1 MNRWSIAL
9 FRLFG
14 IRLEVHAT
22 FVLLLGLAGYDGWRA
37 DRASGAAWEVAFV
50 GLMFGCV
57 VLHELG
63 HALAARH
70 YGIRASRILLLPIG
84 GMAQFDS
91 LPRQP
96 GRELVI
102 ALAGP
107 AVNYLLIGL
116 LVLGFGWPASL
127 AEVGLPTH
135 LAEVPHALLLINL
148 MMGVFNLLPAFPMDG
163 GRVLRALLALRFGHA
178 RATRWAARSGQAI
191 ALVCG
196 AGAVYASVFLGYNL
210 WMLAALFAFIGYGA
224 QMEYRLV
231 RNEDFYAGLAVGD
244 VTRSDYLAFPP
255 ETTIAA
261 ALEALRRTVPQD
273 LLLLSTNGPVGIVTR
288 ANIAAAIR
296 AGREHEPL
304 AQHATHDFLE
314 LQSEIPLGSAM
325 RDIARRHQQ
334 LFPVYSFGRLIGVC
348 DTRHIEETVRLL
360 RQRPAG
366 R

>member
-14 IRLEVHAT
+14 IRLEMHAT
-22 FVLLLGLAGYDGWRA
+22 FVLLLALAGYDGWRA
-37 DRASGAAWEVAFV
+37 GGGAGAAWEVAFV
-50 GLMFGCV
+50 GLMFTCV

-107 AVNYLLIGL
+107 AVNYVLIGL
-116 LVLGFGWPASL
+116 LGLGFGWPTSL
-127 AEVGLPTH
+127 ADFVVPPTR

-148 MMGVFNLLPAFPMDG
+148 AMGLFNLLPAFPMDG
-163 GRVLRALLALRFGHA
+163 GRVLRALLAIRLSYPQ
-178 RATRWAARSGQAI
+178 ATRWAARSGQVI
-191 ALVCG
+191 ALLCG
-196 AGAVYASVFLGYNL
+196 AAALYHEI
-210 WMLAALFAFIGYGA
+210 WMLAALFAFIIYGA
-224 QMEYRLV
+224 EMEYRLV
-231 RNEDFYAGLAVGD
+231 RTEDFYSGLSIGD
-244 VTRSDYLAFPP
+244 VTRRDFLGFPP
-255 ETTIAA
+255 ETTIEA

-273 LLLLSTNGPVGIVTR
+273 LLLISASGPVGIVTR
-288 ANIAAAIR
+288 ARIAGAIR
-296 AGREHEPL
+296 AGREQEPL
-304 AQHATHDFLE
+304 AQHAEHDFLV
-314 LQSEIPLGSAM
+314 LQAEWPLGGAVG
-325 RDIARRHQQ
+325 DLLRRPQQ
-334 LFPVYSFGRLIGVC
+334 LFPVYSFGRLVGVC
-348 DTRHIEETVRLL
+348 DARHLEETVRLL
-360 RQRPAG
+360 RLPSGG